1 MTAGTSTRASRN
13 QPWHLYFLGLAA
25 LGVALLATTE
35 VGTPSSTT
43 RTSRQVVT
51 VQEGVVQ
58 ATTSGSG
65 NISAGTDVTVN
76 FNTSGTLAKVY
87 VKVGQHV
94 HKGQLLATLDRAAAR
109 LTLKQAEETLAA
121 AKDQLSS
128 DESKYSSSNTSL
140 ETTGSGTGQASYP
153 AASSSGSPARGP

>member
-1 MTAGTSTRASRN
+1 MTAGAKTRASRN
-13 QPWHLYFLGLAA
+13 HPWHLYFLGLAA

-51 VQEGVVQ
+51 AQKGVVQ

-76 FNTSGTLAKVY
+76 FNTSGTLSKVY

-94 HKGQLLATLDRAAAR
+94 HEGQLLATLDRAAAR
-109 LTLKQAEETLAA
+109 
-121 AKDQLSS
+121 
-128 DESKYSSSNTSL
+128 
-140 ETTGSGTGQASYP
+140 
-153 AASSSGSPARGP
+153 